1 MEITDVK
8 IRRIFTEG
16 ELRAIMSVTFDAQL
30 VVHDVKLIKSGDRII
45 VAMPNRK
52 TTTGFIDIV
61 HPVNA
66 DFRAIVEREVKNA
79 YNAQADVTD
88 KIPID

>member
-8 IRRIFTEG
+8 IRRVFSEG
-16 ELRAIMSVTFDAQL
+16 ELRAIMSVTFDSQL
-30 VVHDVKLIKSGDRII
+30 VVHDVKLIKSGDRVI

-52 TTTGFIDIV
+52 TVTGFIDIV

-66 DFRAIVEREVKNA
+66 DFRSVLEREVKNA
-79 YNAQADVTD
+79 YNAHVEEVD
-88 KIPID
+88 KISID